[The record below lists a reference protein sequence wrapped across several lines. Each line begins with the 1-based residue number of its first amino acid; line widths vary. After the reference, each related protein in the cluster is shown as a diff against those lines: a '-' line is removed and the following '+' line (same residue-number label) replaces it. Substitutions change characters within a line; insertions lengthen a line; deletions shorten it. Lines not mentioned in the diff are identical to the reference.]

1 MSEPVADRQQLTL
14 FDQRPFFERALVHG
28 VGSGVIDRHR
38 LASIV
43 NDGAKGL
50 VQIADFFG
58 TRYLRPNIEEAR
70 TRIVNLV
77 SLFLEENSGG
87 DLDLAARS
95 LRDNSFLSH
104 SRGGSEMLKKLWA
117 MPEDSSYGILV
128 KQPQKEFLA
137 EWSLRS
143 LPDYRQALAKR
154 QGHQLSITVALW
166 LAERLGVAAA
176 ELSTVAVES
185 VIRSVLLVHLSCS
198 RPLAIPTAG
207 DLLQMLEAIRK
218 HGVPGKGRKLLA
230 RLLQE
235 LPKSYLPVVQ
245 HELQRIESEDL
256 PRIADHS
263 RPLAQLLQEVEPLY
277 HLRDFGPED
286 AGLFD
291 AAACADWQR
300 ITAGKTDDSS
310 LLTVFVCLAADMPAQ
325 TVLSKTAARAL
336 IRKARRDGFKRLP
349 VLGLIR
355 ALAPYAMQ
363 DDLETLWKDFFPD
376 AQTALLD
383 AADTTLADA
392 IDFLR
397 ENCNLV

>member
-1 MSEPVADRQQLTL
+1 MSEPAADLNQLTL

-28 VGSGVIDRHR
+28 VRSGVIDRHR

-58 TRYLRPNIEEAR
+58 TQYLRPNIEGAR

-77 SLFLEENSGG
+77 SLFLEENCGG
-87 DLDLAARS
+87 DLDVAARS

-117 MPEDSSYGILV
+117 MPEDTSYGILV

-143 LPDYRQALAKR
+143 LPDYRQALADR
-154 QGHQLSITVALW
+154 HGHQLSIAVALW
-166 LAERLGVAAA
+166 FAERLGMAAE
-176 ELSTVAVES
+176 ELSTAAVDS
-185 VIRSVLLVHLSCS
+185 VVRSALLVHLSGS
-198 RPLAIPTAG
+198 GPLAIPTANG
-207 DLLQMLEAIRK
+207 LLQMLEAIRK
-218 HGVPGKGRKLLA
+218 HGVPRKGRKLLA
-230 RLLQE
+230 TLLQE
-235 LPKSYLPVVQ
+235 VPVRYVPIVQ
-245 HELQRIESEDL
+245 HELHRIESEDL
-256 PRIADHS
+256 PRIADLS
-263 RPLAQLLQEVEPLY
+263 RPLAQLLHELEPLY
-277 HLRDFGPED
+277 YLRDFGPED
-286 AGLFD
+286 AGLFE

-300 ITAGKTDDSS
+300 ITSGKTDDSS

-325 TVLSKTAARAL
+325 AVLSRTAARAL

-363 DDLETLWKDFFPD
+363 DDLETLWKEFFPG
-376 AQTALLD
+376 AEAAILD
-383 AADTTLADA
+383 AADTKLADA
-392 IDFLR
+392 LDFLR
-397 ENCNLV
+397 ENCNLT